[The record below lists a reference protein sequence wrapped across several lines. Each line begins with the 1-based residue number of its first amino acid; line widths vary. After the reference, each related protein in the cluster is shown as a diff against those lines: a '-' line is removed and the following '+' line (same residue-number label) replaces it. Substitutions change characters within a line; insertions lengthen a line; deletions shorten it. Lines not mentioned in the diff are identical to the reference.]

1 VFFRLTFPRELEIR
15 RRINSTSWSAVGK
28 TPSLLL
34 LSGSQVSRTRLP
46 YAANYPMIARTADAP
61 ATTRKRTGWI
71 IAILIFGFLWFELIN
86 FLKAEW
92 WLNPQYNYGLIVPL
106 LSLYL
111 FWRRWLS
118 RPTPMAAT
126 AAWLAIILLIVGA
139 VLFLPIRFLVDANP
153 DWRLLS
159 WLLALIVVTSSLSF
173 LYLIGGRAYLRH
185 FAFPFLFFLV
195 AVPWPV
201 RIEQVVIQDLMR
213 IVTAIN
219 VTFLQLAAVPAL
231 QHGNVIEV
239 GTGFIG
245 IEEACSGVR
254 SLQAT
259 LMISLFLGELY
270 FFSAIRRIALVTIG
284 AALAFVCNVVRTAI
298 LVWVGTKRGAT
309 GIEAWHDPAGLT
321 ILIVCLFGLWLV
333 SLIMLRRGNRPQ
345 IPLPPSS
352 QNAPTHFSSGLLIGL
367 AIWLLLVEVSVQIW
381 YRAHQIAASSRW
393 AVHWPESENNYKPV
407 PIASE
412 AESLLRFNEGGAAAW
427 EGEDGHQWAM
437 YFFRWLPGR
446 TAARFVKV
454 HRPDICLPA
463 SGRTMERNN
472 GLRMVT
478 VNGVTMP
485 IRSYRFDDRGSPLHV
500 FYCYWDARSSYENVA
515 AAESEDWSP
524 RGRLRAALQGHRE
537 IGAQILEVIVWGYQD
552 DGEANEA
559 LARELG
565 RLVRA
570 G

>member
-1 VFFRLTFPRELEIR
+1 MFFRLTFPRELEIR

-284 AALAFVCNVVRTAI
+284 AGLAFVCNVVRTAI

-500 FYCYWDARSSYENVA
+500 FYCYWDARSSYESVA

>member
-1 VFFRLTFPRELEIR
+1 MRNSAQSGPRARGAPPRATHVPSRSQARKSLARGYAMPQMDEAIAQAAPV
-15 RRINSTSWSAVGK
+15 SATK
-28 TPSLLL
+28 S
-34 LSGSQVSRTRLP
+34 
-46 YAANYPMIARTADAP
+46 
-61 ATTRKRTGWI
+61 KKTGWL
-71 IAILIFGFLWFELIN
+71 IAIIVFALLWFELIN
-86 FLKAEW
+86 QIRAEW
-92 WLNPQYNYGLIVPL
+92 WLNPQYNYGLTVPFL
-106 LSLYL
+106 ALYL
-111 FWRRWLS
+111 FWRRWRN
-118 RPTPMAAT
+118 RPTPAAPAAT
-126 AAWLAIILLIVGA
+126 MFAIAVIFFSAA
-139 VLFLPIRFLVDANP
+139 LFLPVRFIAEANP

-159 WLLALIVVTSSLSF
+159 WILAFAVVTLSLSF
-173 LYLIGGRAYLRH
+173 LYLIGGRAWLGH
-185 FAFPFLFFLV
+185 FSFPVLFFLV

-284 AALAFVCNVVRTAI
+284 AGLAFVCNVVRTAI
-298 LVWVGTKRGAT
+298 LVWVGTRRGAT

-333 SLIMLRRGNRPQ
+333 SLIMLRCGKTPQ
-345 IPLPPSS
+345 IPSPPSS

-367 AIWLLLVEVSVQIW
+367 AIWLLLIEVSVQIW

-407 PIASE
+407 AIAPE
-412 AESLLRFNEGGAAAW
+412 AESLLRYNEGGGAAW
-427 EGEDGHQWAM
+427 EGDDGHQWIM
-437 YFFRWLPGR
+437 YFFKWLPGR

-463 SGRTMERNN
+463 SGRTMERDN
-472 GLRMVT
+472 GLRMIA
-478 VNGVTMP
+478 VNGVNMP

-500 FYCYWDARSSYENVA
+500 FYCYWDARSSYESAAGAVA
-515 AAESEDWSP
+515 EDWSV
-524 RGRLRAALQGHRE
+524 RGRIRAALQGRRD
-537 IGAQILEVIVWGYQD
+537 IGAQILEIIVLGYQD
-552 DGEANEA
+552 DDEANAA

-565 RLVRA
+565 RLVRT